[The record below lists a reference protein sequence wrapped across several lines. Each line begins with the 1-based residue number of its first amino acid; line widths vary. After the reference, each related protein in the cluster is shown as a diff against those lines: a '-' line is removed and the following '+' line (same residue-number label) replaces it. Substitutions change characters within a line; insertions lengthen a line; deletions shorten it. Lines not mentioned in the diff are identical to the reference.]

1 MPSGNGVRFSVG
13 ALAALQ
19 ETTEAS
25 LVFMFEMSNRLAV
38 HAKRVTVMPK
48 DVQLFR
54 EFVDALQPENYL
66 STKRKIKDALA
77 EQRRKQGEVIR
88 IATREEKRFQ
98 RMRALAKRQR
108 ARGARN
114 AAATGDG
121 S

>member
-1 MPSGNGVRFSVG
+1 VPSGNGVRFSVE

-54 EFVDALQPENYL
+54 EFVDALQPENHL
-66 STKRKIKDALA
+66 STKREIRDTLV
-77 EQRRKQGEVIR
+77 EQQRKEGKVIQ
-88 IATREEKRFQ
+88 IATREERHFWVLGKR
-98 RMRALAKRQR
+98 
-108 ARGARN
+108 
-114 AAATGDG
+114 
-121 S
+121 